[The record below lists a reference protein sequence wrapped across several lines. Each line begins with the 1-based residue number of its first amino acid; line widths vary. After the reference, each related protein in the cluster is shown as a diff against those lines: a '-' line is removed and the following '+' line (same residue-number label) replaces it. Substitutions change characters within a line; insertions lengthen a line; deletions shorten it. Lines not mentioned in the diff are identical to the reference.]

1 MFYHL
6 FQYLDR
12 VYDVPGAGMFN
23 FISFRTGLAFITAL
37 LIATIFGKKIIRLLQ
52 RKQIGETIRDLD
64 LEGQLSK
71 KGTPTMGG
79 TIIVGVQDD
88 KNDKPRPPFLGI
100 PYHEKMRNSIEDII
114 QVYIDPIVFVDIN
127 ICVND
132 RGDRMFVLINIP
144 QSNLTPHL
152 VGKSKRAYIR
162 TGQSSRPEA
171 IVHPEKL
178 PWLLD
183 HRRKSER
190 LRHILYDKAESHFDN
205 YLKTM
210 NLSADGQTACT
221 MSVIPLYPEEPLT
234 DYKHLPDMIKASS
247 AKAPYGIMAD
257 PAFPLQPVQDGAAV
271 ISNKRGVYRMTE
283 FNSYGLVMRKQI
295 ITQEEIVNGHAAK
308 TVRIEHLGQ
317 TLTLFLLTARKFL
330 THLSFGGP
338 LYFRLKMNNTRAL
351 RALLGPK
358 QATVLEDYLRMDRN
372 LSLAELDTK
381 LPAILENILHEAAWS
396 LGLQADEAQ
405 IRTLLRQYLEEAE

>member
-1 MFYHL
+1 
-6 FQYLDR
+6 
-12 VYDVPGAGMFN
+12 
-23 FISFRTGLAFITAL
+23 
-37 LIATIFGKKIIRLLQ
+37 
-52 RKQIGETIRDLD
+52 
-64 LEGQLSK
+64 
-71 KGTPTMGG
+71 
-79 TIIVGVQDD
+79 
-88 KNDKPRPPFLGI
+88 
-100 PYHEKMRNSIEDII
+100 
-114 QVYIDPIVFVDIN
+114 
-127 ICVND
+127 
-132 RGDRMFVLINIP
+132 
-144 QSNLTPHL
+144 
-152 VGKSKRAYIR
+152 
-162 TGQSSRPEA
+162 
-171 IVHPEKL
+171 
-178 PWLLD
+178 
-183 HRRKSER
+183 
-190 LRHILYDKAESHFDN
+190 
-205 YLKTM
+205 
-210 NLSADGQTACT
+210 
-221 MSVIPLYPEEPLT
+221 
-234 DYKHLPDMIKASS
+234 
-247 AKAPYGIMAD
+247 MAD